1 MIVVTILLA
10 YLVNG
15 IVKHLLRH
23 LYEILKTIHEVQRGR
38 LEERIE
44 VVSDDEMG
52 ELATELNH
60 MLDRIQVLMQENF
73 DRELLAKNSQIRALQ
88 NQINAHFIY
97 NVLESIKMMAE
108 IDEEYTISDAV
119 TSLGKLLRYSMRWV
133 NGNVLVSEEL
143 EYIRNYIVLINLR
156 FDNEI
161 TLSVKLPDELLEQEI
176 PKMSLQP
183 IVENSVLH
191 GLEEMTEDSTI
202 YIKGMIAGE
211 DCIIEVSDAG
221 VGMSEEQVK
230 HLEEKIAGKLEAD
243 GGRGHGIGL
252 KNVQDRIHIAF
263 GEKYGLKI
271 YSKEGCY
278 TKVEVRLPIRRRTA
292 DRAFLQENVKTT

>member
-1 MIVVTILLA
+1 M
-10 YLVNG
+10 NG

-23 LYEILKTIHEVQRGR
+23 LYEILKTIHEVQKGR

-143 EYIRNYIVLINLR
+143 EYIQNYIVLINLR